1 MLDKEVSNKSLSS
14 GQMQKVG
21 FIWAILANSQVLLL
35 DEATSNLDRIQLLI
49 LDILTSKNI
58 NIVNSTHD
66 PTSFRKVD
74 RHIQIDIIENRR
86 KVYDVAKNI
95 LHVLTIDVILEK

>member
-21 FIWAILANSQVLLL
+21 FIRAILANSQVLLL
-35 DEATSNLDRIQLLI
+35 DEATSNLDRNTKLLI

-58 NIVNSTHD
+58 TIVNSTHD

-86 KVYDVAKNI
+86 KVYDV
-95 LHVLTIDVILEK
+95 